1 MAEMLALEAGPT
13 LESALAVVPPPP
25 PPLDDELV
33 EYQPAPPPEE
43 PGTDAAVPKAPETK
57 TLADLAQEVANWT
70 LHSDHDLHAYLK
82 RYSADLFARTKDL
95 EDSVRDIAAEADS
108 AHVRLKNT
116 FNQFLMLSNN
126 QFIENRVYDEEQED
140 FFGVEGGQTTAEKQE
155 TDKEKE
161 EQAAE
166 ASVTT
171 ENKENGPKA
180 AAESIV
186 NKYRSALD
194 MGMEAMKLFVMMD
207 DEDDK
212 SETSSQFDTVL
223 DIYNERPL
231 PFIIGTR
238 EFLED
243 ETLGL
248 GAAPEDYSDSDSDSS
263 YASSYSSSDSESDSE
278 ESERSKRRSS
288 RSRSRY
294 RSSSE
299 ESDGSSVA
307 APPPRRR
314 ADSDE
319 SDTSGLFGRPPAVEA
334 SRRRADSDESS
345 TSGLFG
351 RPSAPESAAPPSRS
365 SRHRPVFDD
374 ESDSDWSDSDDETKT
389 PQRKQSSASRR
400 EAPPPFAAPTPARK
414 DQFLGSSDEESEA
427 GLFGSAPTT
436 KPRVFATDEQDKAKQ
451 RPSLFGEQSS
461 TSEDLFGGNP
471 STPKRR
477 NSSKRLT
484 PRRSDSFGSSS
495 DEEEGLFASG
505 KESKPQ
511 TAQPPQGFRLPMA
524 EAPRESSTMEPKKS
538 FLSSDS
544 EAESTTSGLFGRPS
558 SAKETKK
565 PAGVSVL
572 PPQSRRLDL
581 SDDSSDDDD
590 GLFGTAPA
598 KPTTPTAKPVVPP
611 TAIPPRR
618 PMYSDSSSDDE
629 DGGLFGAKP
638 NATATTTPL
647 ASAPSSQPVQ
657 RSQSGLF
664 GGNSDDSDSDDGGLF
679 GTNKPA
685 TTAPAV
691 AKPPPVV
698 ASRPPPVV
706 THDVSDSNSDD
717 DGGLFGIS
725 QPAKP
730 TTAPV
735 TTAPP
740 VQTRQSRVH
749 SDSSDS
755 DDGGLFGAP
764 PARAAPTPSPAPT
777 PAPMPAVATSVPPTR
792 PLINRQISSDD
803 DSDDWSDD
811 DGGLFGASTSK
822 PAPAKPVATQAPVV
836 QNTPAPTQAAASSD
850 SLFGPPSGATAPAV
864 HPPIPSAAARMRAA
878 ESSDSDSD
886 SDWDGDGGL
895 FGPPK
900 KK

>member
-1 MAEMLALEAGPT
+1 MAEMLALEAAPT
-13 LESALAVVPPPP
+13 FESALAVIPPPPP
-25 PPLDDELV
+25 PPLDDEAAV
-33 EYQPAPPPEE
+33 SQPAPPPEE
-43 PGTDAAVPKAPETK
+43 PEVDAAVPKAPETK
-57 TLADLAQEVANWT
+57 TLADLAHEVANWT

-166 ASVTT
+166 PSSTS
-171 ENKENGPKA
+171 ENKESGPKA

-207 DEDDK
+207 EEDDT

-248 GAAPEDYSDSDSDSS
+248 GAAPEDYSESDSDSS
-263 YASSYSSSDSESDSE
+263 YASSYSSSDSDSDSE

-299 ESDGSSVA
+299 ESDESSVA

-319 SDTSGLFGRPPAVEA
+319 SDTSGLFGRPPAVEPP
-334 SRRRADSDESS
+334 RRRADSDESS

-351 RPSAPESAAPPSRS
+351 RPSVPESAPPPSSRS
-365 SRHRPVFDD
+365 SRPRPVFDD
-374 ESDSDWSDSDDETKT
+374 ESDESDWSDSDDETKT
-389 PQRKQSSASRR
+389 PKRKQSSASRR
-400 EAPPPFAAPTPARK
+400 GEAPPPFAAPTPARK
-414 DQFLGSSDEESEA
+414 DQFFGSSDEESDA

-436 KPRVFATDEQDKAKQ
+436 KPRVFATDEEGGPKQ
-451 RPSLFGEQSS
+451 RPSLFGDQSS
-461 TSEDLFGGNP
+461 TSEDLFGGNT

-495 DEEEGLFASG
+495 DDDEELFASG
-505 KESKPQ
+505 KESRTP
-511 TAQPPQGFRLPMA
+511 TAQAPQGFRLPMA
-524 EAPRESSTMEPKKS
+524 DTSNTMEPKKS

-572 PPQSRRLDL
+572 PPPQQSRRLDL

-590 GLFGTAPA
+590 GFFGAAPA
-598 KPTTPTAKPVVPP
+598 KPTTPTAKPVAPS

-618 PMYSDSSSDDE
+618 PTYSDSSSDDE
-629 DGGLFGAKP
+629 DGEATVVKYAVEKGIVGIKNVSTEETVAAVVNREDDEEDPQGQAADMEDDEHESVTASQIDTTVALSVNTVYVMFGGGQSEEEEAAVMMTSLYAVSESP
-638 NATATTTPL
+638 TSPLATSRIATSLAAEPMTPTTPVRHAAVAESTSPLVPVNPDDVNIMKVGDVADDYDSVDSLSDGVSSSGGSL
-647 ASAPSSQPVQ
+647 AIEDNDQSTLRSMAWTAPSSQFE
-657 RSQSGLF
+657 SE
-664 GGNSDDSDSDDGGLF
+664 
-679 GTNKPA
+679 T
-685 TTAPAV
+685 
-691 AKPPPVV
+691 
-698 ASRPPPVV
+698 
-706 THDVSDSNSDD
+706 
-717 DGGLFGIS
+717 
-725 QPAKP
+725 
-730 TTAPV
+730 
-735 TTAPP
+735 
-740 VQTRQSRVH
+740 
-749 SDSSDS
+749 SS
-755 DDGGLFGAP
+755 F
-764 PARAAPTPSPAPT
+764 
-777 PAPMPAVATSVPPTR
+777 
-792 PLINRQISSDD
+792 
-803 DSDDWSDD
+803 
-811 DGGLFGASTSK
+811 
-822 PAPAKPVATQAPVV
+822 
-836 QNTPAPTQAAASSD
+836 
-850 SLFGPPSGATAPAV
+850 
-864 HPPIPSAAARMRAA
+864 
-878 ESSDSDSD
+878 E
-886 SDWDGDGGL
+886 
-895 FGPPK
+895 
-900 KK
+900 

>member
-1 MAEMLALEAGPT
+1 MAEMLALEAAPT
-13 LESALAVVPPPP
+13 FESALAVIPPPP
-25 PPLDDELV
+25 PPLDDELADS
-33 EYQPAPPPEE
+33 QPVPPPEE
-43 PGTDAAVPKAPETK
+43 PEDDAAVPKAPETK
-57 TLADLAQEVANWT
+57 TLADLAHEVANWT

-140 FFGVEGGQTTAEKQE
+140 FFGAEGGQTAVDKQE
-155 TDKEKE
+155 PDKEKE
-161 EQAAE
+161 EQPAE
-166 ASVTT
+166 SSVTA
-171 ENKENGPKA
+171 ESKETGPKA

-207 DEDDK
+207 DEDDT

-248 GAAPEDYSDSDSDSS
+248 GAAPDDSSDSDSDSS
-263 YASSYSSSDSESDSE
+263 YASSYSSSDSDSDSE
-278 ESERSKRRSS
+278 ESELETSKRRSS
-288 RSRSRY
+288 RH
-294 RSSSE
+294 SE
-299 ESDGSSVA
+299 DSDGSSVA

-319 SDTSGLFGRPPAVEA
+319 SDTSGLFGRPPAVET
-334 SRRRADSDESS
+334 SRRRVDSDESS

-351 RPSAPESAAPPSRS
+351 RPSVPESAPPA

-374 ESDSDWSDSDDETKT
+374 ESDSDWTDSDEESKT
-389 PQRKQSSASRR
+389 PQRKPSAVSRR
-400 EAPPPFAAPTPARK
+400 EAPPPFAAPTLARK
-414 DQFLGSSDEESEA
+414 DQFLDSSDEESDA
-427 GLFGSAPTT
+427 GLFGSTPTA
-436 KPRVFATDEQDKAKQ
+436 KPRVFATDAQETSRQ
-451 RPSLFGEQSS
+451 RPSLFTEQSS
-461 TSEDLFGGNP
+461 TSEELFAATT

-477 NSSKRLT
+477 NSSKRLSS
-484 PRRSDSFGSSS
+484 RRSDSFGSS
-495 DEEEGLFASG
+495 DEEEELFVSG
-505 KESKPQ
+505 RE
-511 TAQPPQGFRLPMA
+511 TAPPPQGFRLPMA
-524 EAPRESSTMEPKKS
+524 DTARESSSREPKKS

-565 PAGVSVL
+565 PAAVSVL
-572 PPQSRRLDL
+572 PSQPRRLD
-581 SDDSSDDDD
+581 SDDSSDDD
-590 GLFGTAPA
+590 GLFGATPA
-598 KPTTPTAKPVVPP
+598 TRATPAVTV
-611 TAIPPRR
+611 IPARR
-618 PMYSDSSSDDE
+618 PMDSDSSSDDE
-629 DGGLFGAKP
+629 DGGLFGATSK
-638 NATATTTPL
+638 ALTAPVP
-647 ASAPSSQPVQ
+647 APQSQPVQ

-664 GGNSDDSDSDDGGLF
+664 GGDSDDSDSDDGGLF
-679 GTNKPA
+679 GTRKPA
-685 TTAPAV
+685 TSAPVATPSAV
-691 AKPPPVV
+691 
-698 ASRPPPVV
+698 RPPPLV
-706 THDVSDSNSDD
+706 THDVSDSDSDSD
-717 DGGLFGIS
+717 DGGLFGVA

-730 TTAPV
+730 TPV
-735 TTAPP
+735 AAVPITVPP
-740 VQTRQSRVH
+740 QTRQSRAQ

-764 PARAAPTPSPAPT
+764 PVRAAPTPSPAPT
-777 PAPMPAVATSVPPTR
+777 PAPIAATTTAVPPTR
-792 PLINRQISSDD
+792 PLINRQISSED

-811 DGGLFGASTSK
+811 DGGLFGAATAK
-822 PAPAKPVATQAPVV
+822 PAPVKPVATPTPVV
-836 QNTPAPTQAAASSD
+836 QSSPAPTQTAASSD
-850 SLFGPPSGATAPAV
+850 SLFGQPTGTAAVV